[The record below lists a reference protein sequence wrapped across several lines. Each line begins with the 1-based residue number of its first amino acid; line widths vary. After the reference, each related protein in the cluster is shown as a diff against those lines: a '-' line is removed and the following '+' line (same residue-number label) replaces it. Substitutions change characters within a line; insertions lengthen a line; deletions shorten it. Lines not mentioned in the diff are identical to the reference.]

1 VRKTIIA
8 CALVALAVGATTAT
22 AAQLITGKQIKNRS
36 ITGKDLKR
44 GTVTRKKLSAAIR
57 AELAKP
63 GVPGPRGPAGPGG
76 PAGAKGERGDG
87 VTRVT
92 SLSPDFAAAS
102 GWVGYASN
110 GCDPGGPKGPIAL
123 TDHVKFG
130 PFTDGNMSASLL
142 TRDFNGKKL
151 QDIAYLAYT
160 AKYDQATDVNG
171 GSPYLRVFLGNDTHD
186 VIYSPNTQ
194 GRTVR
199 SGDWDQLVVTDG
211 TGLRYDDDG
220 GDGSGPYGV
229 GGTNWDTL
237 VRDHGTETISRIVI
251 SAGCSGDYSNG
262 STAFADNLELD
273 IAGKRHVI
281 EFGS

>member
-1 VRKTIIA
+1 M
-8 CALVALAVGATTAT
+8 
-22 AAQLITGKQIKNRS
+22 
-36 ITGKDLKR
+36 
-44 GTVTRKKLSAAIR
+44 
-57 AELAKP
+57 
-63 GVPGPRGPAGPGG
+63 
-76 PAGAKGERGDG
+76 
-87 VTRVT
+87 T
-92 SLSPDFAAAS
+92 SLSPDFDAAS

-130 PFTDGNMSASLL
+130 PFTNGNMSASLL

-160 AKYDQATDVNG
+160 GQVRPGDRRERRLTLRSTCERLPRGTTRTTSSSPRTRRAGSSGRATADK
-171 GSPYLRVFLGNDTHD
+171 
-186 VIYSPNTQ
+186 
-194 GRTVR
+194 
-199 SGDWDQLVVTDG
+199 LVVTDG